1 MNRIKTLLEYL
12 NDDPRDTF
20 VLYSLAQEFASTGN
34 LSESRKYYH
43 LLRDVDADYIGLYY
57 HLGKLEETEENYE
70 VANSVYLN
78 GIEIAGR
85 IRDKHA
91 QGELE
96 GALAM
101 LRMLLDE

>member
-1 MNRIKTLLEYL
+1 MNRINTLLIFL

-20 VLYSLAQEFASTGN
+20 VLYSLAQEYTLAGSVP
-34 LSESRKYYH
+34 ESRKYY
-43 LLRDVDADYIGLYY
+43 LALKDIDPDYIGLYY
-57 HLGKLEETEENYE
+57 HLGKLEESDGNYE
-70 VANSVYLN
+70 IAKRVYTD
-78 GIEIAGR
+78 GIAIAER
-85 IRDKHA
+85 IGDTHA